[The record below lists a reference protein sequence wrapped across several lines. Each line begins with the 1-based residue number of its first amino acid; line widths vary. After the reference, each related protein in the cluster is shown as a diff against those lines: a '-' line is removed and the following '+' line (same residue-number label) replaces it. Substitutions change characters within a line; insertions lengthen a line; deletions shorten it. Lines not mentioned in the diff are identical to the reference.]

1 VRSWEAMRLGSW
13 EVVKLG
19 REKMSA
25 ALKEIRLQIE
35 ERLVLGKKW
44 DGA

>member
-1 VRSWEAMRLGSW
+1 
-13 EVVKLG
+13 
-19 REKMSA
+19 MSA